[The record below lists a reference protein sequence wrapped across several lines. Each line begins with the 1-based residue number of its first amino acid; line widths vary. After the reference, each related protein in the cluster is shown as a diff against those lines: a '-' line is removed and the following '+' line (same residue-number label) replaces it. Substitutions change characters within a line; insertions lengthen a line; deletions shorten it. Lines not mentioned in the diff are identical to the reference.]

1 MTPTAAPA
9 SRESVIRI
17 GYDWRCDHGRS
28 RPEAGEEVI
37 YPVCSTAAKKSRTFH
52 TAPPPLLPTLTG
64 PSVSTETELLLLP
77 TLTARSASDK
87 RLRADSYGS
96 GRRIARD
103 GLRSQSTVQS
113 QHAAKPRNYSTKTTT
128 PSAPDQTVCRRRRI
142 VTSSSHTT
150 YATTMPY
157 LTWLP
162 RCSGDAAWRATCTI
176 RRG

>member
-37 YPVCSTAAKKSRTFH
+37 YPVCSPAEKKSRTFH
-52 TAPPPLLPTLTG
+52 TVPPPLLPTLTG

-77 TLTARSASDK
+77 TLTARSASGK

-128 PSAPDQTVCRRRRI
+128 PSAPRPCRVQTASNRQ
-142 VTSSSHTT
+142 SSSRFKSAMT
-150 YATTMPY
+150 ASC